1 VDAQDWD
8 RRYRESELVWS
19 AEPNRFVAEICADL
33 PVGRALDVACGEG
46 RNAIWLAGLGWQVT
60 GVDFSSAALDK
71 ARQIAQRHDAD
82 IEWVH
87 ADARRID
94 RIGPGTFDLVLL
106 CYLQVDDAELL
117 DVLQAGASLLTA
129 GGKLVVI
136 AHALENLSSGVGGP
150 QDPSVLPT
158 PERVAQIL
166 QAEGLDIDRAG
177 TVLRPV
183 QTPEGQREAVDLV
196 VIGSAVT
203 AE

>member
-94 RIGPGTFDLVLL
+94 RIGPGTFDLVVL

>member
-94 RIGPGTFDLVLL
+94 RIGPGTFDLVVL

-166 QAEGLDIDRAG
+166 QAEGLGIDRAG

>member
-1 VDAQDWD
+1 M
-8 RRYRESELVWS
+8 WS

-46 RNAIWLAGLGWQVT
+46 RNAIWLAGLGWKVT

-94 RIGPGTFDLVLL
+94 RIGPGTFDLVVL

-183 QTPEGQREAVDLV
+183 QTPEGQRDAVDLV